1 MTLSCWDRR
10 VAVLTQ
16 HAALWFPRP
25 QKGSRSPQ
33 PFPVCPLC
41 LPAWQGWFEPLCI
54 PPGRGGGGDTIKRK
68 QAEGLAVFSC
78 FNSELSAVGTTLSE
92 QDKGDKMK
100 TLPTSPLPVSPEFSI
115 KGMAERESML

>member
-1 MTLSCWDRR
+1 MQLS
-10 VAVLTQ
+10 
-16 HAALWFPRP
+16 
-25 QKGSRSPQ
+25 GSLDLRKDLVPLSPS
-33 PFPVCPLC
+33 LC
-41 LPAWQGWFEPLCI
+41 VHCASQL
-54 PPGRGGGGDTIKRK
+54 GRDGLSPSASLLGGGGGDTIKRK

>member
-1 MTLSCWDRR
+1 M
-10 VAVLTQ
+10 
-16 HAALWFPRP
+16 
-25 QKGSRSPQ
+25 
-33 PFPVCPLC
+33 
-41 LPAWQGWFEPLCI
+41 
-54 PPGRGGGGDTIKRK
+54 
-68 QAEGLAVFSC
+68 FSC